1 MSVSPYASEA
11 KVNQA
16 LTAIGAELIGQNE
29 QQLLQQLVVAAAT
42 ASGGGGGGSV
52 AFSAITGS
60 PTDNTNLA
68 AALNAK
74 LPIVDPNATN
84 SLTVTGIGEGES
96 PIFALV
102 TPRAGSDDIS
112 RYLPSQAPGISEFVS
127 PAESG
132 TLLTNNSIIQGTQL
146 ADTTV
151 PTAKLE
157 NPGIEINGVGVNLG
171 GSITVT
177 ANLPT
182 GGTTGQILA
191 KQSNADGDADWETP
205 PSLGP
210 DVRIYTADATWDNP
224 SPSTARRVFVRL
236 VGGGG
241 GGGSGRKGVAGVNR
255 FGGGGAA
262 AGAVTEFW
270 TLTTELASTRPVTIG
285 AGGIGGTAVTTDSTN
300 GNSGTAGG
308 DTNFAGVTA
317 IGGAFGVGGGSSSG
331 TAGATTAN
339 SCVSGVAVANNGS
352 GGAGGAVA
360 GAAGTTVNTL
370 TPTGGGGGGG
380 LDTSNT
386 NRAGGT
392 GGPMGAAAII
402 TLAGGTAGLSG
413 GGNGGNGNDNRGSGT
428 GGGGGGSNNLGAGGR
443 GGNGGGFGAGGGG
456 GAAGT
461 NIVGDSGAG
470 GNGTQGYALIITY

>member
-1 MSVSPYASEA
+1 M
-11 KVNQA
+11 A
-16 LTAIGAELIGQNE
+16 LTPINVGSSANDGTGDSLR
-29 QQLLQQLVVAAAT
+29 AAFEKCNT
-42 ASGGGGGGSV
+42 AFTQV
-52 AFSAITGS
+52 DANTSAIDDNL
-60 PTDNTNLA
+60 PT
-68 AALNAK
+68 
-74 LPIVDPNATN
+74 VDPNATN
-84 SLTVTGIGEGES
+84 SLTVTGIGEGET
-96 PIFALV
+96 PIFDLV
-102 TPRAGSDDIS
+102 TPRSGSDDIS

-157 NPGIEINGVGVNLG
+157 NPGIEINGVGVLLG
-171 GSITVT
+171 GSIIVT
-177 ANLPT
+177 ANLPA

-317 IGGAFGVGGGSSSG
+317 IGGAFGTGGGSSSG

-339 SCVSGVAVANNGS
+339 SCVSGVAVANNGP
-352 GGAGGAVA
+352 GGAGGSVA

-370 TPTGGGGGGG
+370 IPTGGGGGGG
-380 LDTSNT
+380 LDASNT

-392 GGPMGAAAII
+392 GGPIGSAAII
-402 TLAGGTAGLSG
+402 TLAGGTSGLSG
-413 GGNGGNGNDNRGSGT
+413 GGNGGTGSAGRGSGT
-428 GGGGGGSNNLGAGGR
+428 GGGGGGSNNAGAGGR
-443 GGNGGGFGAGGGG
+443 GGNGGGYGSGGGG

-461 NIVGDSGAG
+461 NGVGDSGAG
-470 GNGTQGYALIITY
+470 GNGAPGYALIITY